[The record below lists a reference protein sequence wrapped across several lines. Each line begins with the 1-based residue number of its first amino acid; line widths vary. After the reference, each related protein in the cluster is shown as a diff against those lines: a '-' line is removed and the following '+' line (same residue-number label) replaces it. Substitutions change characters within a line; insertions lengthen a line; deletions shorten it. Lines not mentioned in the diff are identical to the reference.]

1 RGESGNFLTM
11 GTDGFLTQWIAKY
24 GYLPIVLI
32 GMVGLALDIG
42 TREWKS
48 DDVIV
53 ADAPVVAEPSV
64 VAEAPVVAEPSVVA
78 EAPVVAE
85 TFVERRP
92 PTVEIKVEPKP
103 TMQLTAPVMA
113 EDSVEPPLPTVET
126 KLEPKPT
133 VQVAALNPDVRLP
146 DVSDQPASKG

>member
-1 RGESGNFLTM
+1 MGKTSKRTWGRSGL
-11 GTDGFLTQWIAKY
+11 LTQWIVKY

-53 ADAPVVAEPSV
+53 ADASVVAEP
-64 VAEAPVVAEPSVVA
+64 PVVA

-92 PTVEIKVEPKP
+92 PTVEDRKS
-103 TMQLTAPVMA
+103 TR
-113 EDSVEPPLPTVET
+113 
-126 KLEPKPT
+126 
-133 VQVAALNPDVRLP
+133 LNSSHSLLSRMP
-146 DVSDQPASKG
+146 SSA

>member
-1 RGESGNFLTM
+1 M
-11 GTDGFLTQWIAKY
+11 LTQWIIKY
-24 GYLPIVLI
+24 GYLPIILI

-53 ADAPVVAEPSV
+53 AAPVVA
-64 VAEAPVVAEPSVVA
+64 APSVVA

-85 TFVERRP
+85 TFVGRQP

-113 EDSVEPPLPTVET
+113 EDLGSSPRHP
-126 KLEPKPT
+126 
-133 VQVAALNPDVRLP
+133 R
-146 DVSDQPASKG
+146 

>member
-1 RGESGNFLTM
+1 M
-11 GTDGFLTQWIAKY
+11 LTQWIVKY
-24 GYLPIVLI
+24 GYLPIILI

-48 DDVIV
+48 DDAIV
-53 ADAPVVAEPSV
+53 ADAPAVA
-64 VAEAPVVAEPSVVA
+64 APSVVA

-92 PTVEIKVEPKP
+92 PAVEIKVEPKP

-113 EDSVEPPLPTVET
+113 GDSVEPPLPTVET
-126 KLEPKPT
+126 KLEPKPI
-133 VQVAALNPDVRLP
+133 VQVVALNPDVRLP
-146 DVSDQPASKG
+146 EESDQPASKGYIM